1 MWMQKYKKIS
11 RFLTFKRFLY
21 QTEEYFYYYFEKTN
35 RNYTNILFFF
45 STKQKQV
52 LILFLSLPSNL
63 IEVILNKF
71 MSYLIT
77 PKGYKPL
84 LDLKQTELGI
94 KQIKEFFQL
103 NLSSELR
110 LRRVTAPLF
119 VLKGMGINDDLNGV
133 ERAVTFPIKDLG
145 DAKAEVVHSLAKWK
159 RLTLAEYHIE
169 PGYGIYT
176 DMNAIRADEELG
188 NLHSLYV
195 DQWDWERVIT
205 AEDRNVEFL
214 KEIVTRIYAAMVR
227 TEYMVYEMYPQIKPC
242 LPQKLHFIHAEE
254 LRQLYPDLEPKC
266 REHAICKKYGAVFII
281 GIGCKLSDGKKH
293 DGRAPDYDDYTSKGL
308 NDLPGLN
315 GDLLLWDHILQRSI
329 ELSSMGIR
337 VDKEALLRQLKEE
350 GEEERLELYFHK
362 RLMDDTLPL
371 SIGGGI
377 GQSRLCMFYLRKAH
391 IGEIQAS
398 IWPEDMRKE
407 CKEHNIHLI

>member
-1 MWMQKYKKIS
+1 
-11 RFLTFKRFLY
+11 
-21 QTEEYFYYYFEKTN
+21 
-35 RNYTNILFFF
+35 
-45 STKQKQV
+45 
-52 LILFLSLPSNL
+52 
-63 IEVILNKF
+63 
-71 MSYLIT
+71 MSYLIK
-77 PKGYKPL
+77 PEGYKPL

-94 KQIKEFFQL
+94 KQIKDFFQL

-133 ERAVTFPIKDLG
+133 ERPVSFPIKDLG
-145 DAKAEVVHSLAKWK
+145 DAQAEVVHSLAKWK
-159 RLTLAEYHIE
+159 RLTLADYKID

-176 DMNAIRADEELG
+176 DMNAIRSDEELG

-195 DQWDWERVIT
+195 DQWDWERVMT
-205 AEDRNVEFL
+205 REERNVDFL
-214 KEIVTRIYAAMVR
+214 KEIVRRIYAAMIR
-227 TEYMVYEMYPQIKPC
+227 TEYMVYEMYPQIKPG
-242 LPQKLHFIHAEE
+242 LPGEIHFIHAEE
-254 LRQLYPDLEPKC
+254 LLQLYPELDAKG
-266 REHAICKKYGAVFII
+266 REEAITKKYGAVFII

-293 DGRAPDYDDYTSKGL
+293 DGRAPDYDDYTTPGL
-308 NDLPGLN
+308 NGLPGLN
-315 GDLLLWDHILQRSI
+315 GDLLLWDSTLQRPI

-350 GEEERLELYFHK
+350 DQEQRLELSFHK
-362 RLMDDTLPL
+362 RLINDTLPL

-398 IWPEDMRKE
+398 IWPDEMRRE
-407 CKEHNIHLI
+407 CEELNIHLI

>member
-1 MWMQKYKKIS
+1 
-11 RFLTFKRFLY
+11 
-21 QTEEYFYYYFEKTN
+21 
-35 RNYTNILFFF
+35 
-45 STKQKQV
+45 
-52 LILFLSLPSNL
+52 
-63 IEVILNKF
+63 
-71 MSYLIT
+71 MSYLIR
-77 PKGYKPL
+77 PEGYKPL

-94 KQIKEFFQL
+94 KQIKEFFQS

-119 VLKGMGINDDLNGV
+119 VLKGTGINDDLNGV

-145 DAKAEVVHSLAKWK
+145 DARAEVVHSLAKWK
-159 RLTLAEYHIE
+159 RVTLADYGIE

-188 NLHSLYV
+188 NMHSLYV

-205 AEDRNVEFL
+205 PADRTVEFL
-214 KEIVTRIYAAMVR
+214 KEIVRRIYAAMIR
-227 TEYMVYEMYPQIKPC
+227 TEYMVYEMYPQMKPRMA
-242 LPQKLHFIHAEE
+242 PTLHFIHAEE
-254 LRQLYPDLEPKC
+254 LRQLYPDLEPKE
-266 REHAICKKYGAVFII
+266 REHAICEKYGSVFVI
-281 GIGCKLSDGKKH
+281 GIGCKLGDGKKH
-293 DGRAPDYDDYTSKGL
+293 DGRAPDYDDYTTPGL

-315 GDLLLWDHILQRSI
+315 GDLLIWNDVLRRSF

-337 VDKEALLRQLKEE
+337 VDKAALLRQLNEE
-350 GEEERLELYFHK
+350 GQERRLELYFHK
-362 RLMDDTLPL
+362 RLMGDTLPL

-398 IWPEDMRKE
+398 IWPEEMRAE
-407 CKEHNIHLI
+407 CARMEIHLI